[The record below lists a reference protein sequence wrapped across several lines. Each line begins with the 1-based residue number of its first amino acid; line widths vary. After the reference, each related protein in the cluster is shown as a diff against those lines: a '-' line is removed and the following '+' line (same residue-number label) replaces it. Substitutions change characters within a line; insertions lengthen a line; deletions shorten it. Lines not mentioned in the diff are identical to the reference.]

1 MTWFF
6 KNTFLHIFVSG
17 HILDD
22 TAVKKS
28 FVVSGGAGS
37 CGHLAGQFAAICG
50 CKPVVGICGSNEK
63 CAVLTQKLQFTSALN
78 YKTENV
84 QERLKEVCPGGID
97 VYFDNVGGDVSE
109 AVISNMNPN
118 SHIIL
123 CGQISQYNK
132 GSDYPP
138 PLSEKAKDLLKEKS
152 ITRAISC
159 IELFGKI
166 CRSTDIITWIS
177 NGTQSGCIGNNIWRT
192 GECRESILRHDV
204 REEDWKDV
212 SKVVESMRWLETPH
226 LFFFCFY

>member
-1 MTWFF
+1 M
-6 KNTFLHIFVSG
+6 
-17 HILDD
+17 
-22 TAVKKS
+22 
-28 FVVSGGAGS
+28 
-37 CGHLAGQFAAICG
+37 
-50 CKPVVGICGSNEK
+50 
-63 CAVLTQKLQFTSALN
+63 TQKLQFTSALN

-166 CRSTDIITWIS
+166 CRSTDIIT
-177 NGTQSGCIGNNIWRT
+177 
-192 GECRESILRHDV
+192 
-204 REEDWKDV
+204 
-212 SKVVESMRWLETPH
+212 
-226 LFFFCFY
+226 